1 MFWCLKMINQS
12 YGLTKKCVAKPNM
25 RKDPEYGLNM
35 VYLMCPIVS
44 SIVDQ
49 LEITDKERNAGF

>member
-1 MFWCLKMINQS
+1 
-12 YGLTKKCVAKPNM
+12 M

-49 LEITDKERNAGF
+49 LEITDRERNAGF